1 MSTCTVRTQEHV
13 IQFDCAPDVTL
24 LDAALAAGWE
34 MPYSCRRGSCET
46 CRAQVLKGSV
56 EPAPAADGSVLLCQ
70 ARADGDVEIA
80 PLRIE
85 RRGSEDA
92 VRRVVG
98 RVYRVRW
105 AAGDV
110 AILDIRFAAGTRVAF
125 RAGQYLNVML
135 PDHGPR
141 SFSMANAPRVSDS
154 VQLHVRVL
162 PDGAF
167 GRLLRAGLESGTTI
181 DLELPFGDFH
191 LRAAAGKPVILVAGG
206 TGFAPMQ
213 SLLEDALGKN
223 PDRHFKLYWGGRTMD
238 SLYGMEQIA
247 RWQKRHAN
255 FSFVG
260 VLSDEAA
267 VAPLRR
273 GLVHEAV
280 LADYGDLADYDIYVC
295 GAPGLV
301 QAARKDFIARGL
313 PADRYYADSF
323 VTPEAAADI
332 A

>member
-1 MSTCTVRTQEHV
+1 
-13 IQFDCAPDVTL
+13 
-24 LDAALAAGWE
+24 
-34 MPYSCRRGSCET
+34 
-46 CRAQVLKGSV
+46 
-56 EPAPAADGSVLLCQ
+56 
-70 ARADGDVEIA
+70 
-80 PLRIE
+80 
-85 RRGSEDA
+85 
-92 VRRVVG
+92 
-98 RVYRVRW
+98 
-105 AAGDV
+105 
-110 AILDIRFAAGTRVAF
+110 
-125 RAGQYLNVML
+125 
-135 PDHGPR
+135 
-141 SFSMANAPRVSDS
+141 
-154 VQLHVRVL
+154 
-162 PDGAF
+162 
-167 GRLLRAGLESGTTI
+167 
-181 DLELPFGDFH
+181 
-191 LRAAAGKPVILVAGG
+191 
-206 TGFAPMQ
+206 MQ

-238 SLYGMEQIA
+238 SLYGIEQIA

-323 VTPEAAADI
+323 VTPEAAVDI